1 MCCICMCV
9 LLMIRNCAIPVD
21 VTAWNSF
28 RAIAAQSAKLSTKK
42 PWQADDWGS
51 SLSPAPPRS
60 LPKRVSGL
68 SPHQFRWHQFEV
80 YAVWQLLSAK
90 NKERIKKL
98 FAKNNINDCRSKGSS
113 WEWGDSIV
121 VLMVVMVPECIN
133 RNIIKMPS
141 GLAVRFFH
149 IIATAGK
156 LLAKLNSPRRKAH
169 SRNVVNKFL
178 PTRRYKCKYL
188 VYTARNVCIF

>member
-1 MCCICMCV
+1 
-9 LLMIRNCAIPVD
+9 
-21 VTAWNSF
+21 
-28 RAIAAQSAKLSTKK
+28 
-42 PWQADDWGS
+42 
-51 SLSPAPPRS
+51 
-60 LPKRVSGL
+60 
-68 SPHQFRWHQFEV
+68 
-80 YAVWQLLSAK
+80 
-90 NKERIKKL
+90 
-98 FAKNNINDCRSKGSS
+98 
-113 WEWGDSIV
+113 
-121 VLMVVMVPECIN
+121 MVVMVPECIN

-156 LLAKLNSPRRKAH
+156 LLAKLNSLRRKAH